1 MTTLKL
7 METKYKIMSVEI
19 KLFRIISDSES
30 LENILKRL
38 IRIMDIDEMKKL
50 LLSQT
55 Y

>member
-1 MTTLKL
+1 MTMLKL
-7 METKYKIMSVEI
+7 IENKYKIMSVEI
-19 KLFRIISDSES
+19 QLFLIISDSES

-38 IRIMDIDEMKKL
+38 MKKM